1 MTRVTRVTQDDW
13 DDHENWDEYGDQ
25 GDLGWLGLLGMTGL
39 TWMTCLVFFQL
50 LKKVFVASQVKL
62 AASFCLIAK
71 YRLPF
76 TLKMS
81 IKKAQNRLKLC
92 MEKKALSN
100 FP

>member
-81 IKKAQNRLKLC
+81 IKKAYYSI
-92 MEKKALSN
+92 KAVYGKES
-100 FP
+100 PK